1 MKNAT
6 EHIINAVSILSALFL
21 IWICLSWVDVI
32 ADNTTPE
39 PRHSDANF
47 FVVMTDIWK
56 DEKQ

>member
-1 MKNAT
+1 MTDRILNT
-6 EHIINAVSILSALFL
+6 ICFLSALFL

-39 PRHSDANF
+39 PRHSNANF

-56 DEKQ
+56 DGNQ